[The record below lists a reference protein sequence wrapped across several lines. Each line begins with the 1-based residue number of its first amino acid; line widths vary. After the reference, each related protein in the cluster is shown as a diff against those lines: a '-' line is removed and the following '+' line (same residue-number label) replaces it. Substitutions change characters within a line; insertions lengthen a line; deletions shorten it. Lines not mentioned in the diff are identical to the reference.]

1 MNSQHHPTIRFEHF
15 NFRFDG
21 QHGAHLGP
29 VADRVP
35 KVLAKMFRFHWC
47 EPDCFK
53 CAVFAFFDTKQD
65 DTAIGV
71 GEGGIGLPQAVGKAP
86 RGLFGL
92 NAVVLLVPGDVVQIN
107 HGPLLI
113 PPRAIPN

>member
-71 GEGGIGLPQAVGKAP
+71 GEGGIGLPTCCVGD
-86 RGLFGL
+86 RLS
-92 NAVVLLVPGDVVQIN
+92 LLSLQSGYSRDM
-107 HGPLLI
+107 
-113 PPRAIPN
+113 R

>member
-1 MNSQHHPTIRFEHF
+1 MNSQHYPTIRFEHF

-53 CAVFAFFDTKQD
+53 CAVFAFFDTEQD

-71 GEGGIGLPQAVGKAP
+71 GEGGVGLPYAAREAAL
-86 RGLFGL
+86 RGLRL
-92 NAVVLLVPGDVVQIN
+92 DPVIL
-107 HGPLLI
+107 
-113 PPRAIPN
+113 AI